1 MLPSAVAEA
10 LRGMG
15 FAGDPYLYEGYS
27 YRKMAGGAL
36 RRKMIGTHSKE
47 GLIGELKLTCSE
59 DEIARLTQEI
69 ESKVEAYRGKYKEH
83 PEVEVSPGVMYYPK
97 DGSFS
102 FKEKAV
108 AD

>member
-1 MLPSAVAEA
+1 
-10 LRGMG
+10 
-15 FAGDPYLYEGYS
+15 
-27 YRKMAGGAL
+27 MAGGAL

-59 DEIARLTQEI
+59 DEIAWLTQEI
-69 ESKVEAYRGKYKEH
+69 EGKVEAYRGKYKDH